1 MNYLE
6 LYKSRILGE
15 QSNIREKESSEMVD
29 EFDEYLNQSL
39 TSHEVYYTKKNELP
53 DISKNEKKL
62 MIINDIAKNDKKAY
76 DEKKLLCSI
85 DTDIDVGS
93 YVFWDDSWWLII
105 FSENKTV
112 KTCKKFTMNR
122 CNQYLNYVY
131 EGELYK
137 IPMTVTALTLY
148 SDGMADMIYTSTGDA
163 KNRVSFGS
171 NPITRTIDVG
181 TRMMISHKTVYRVT
195 NLTDFEYNSRINEI
209 GLITA
214 LILQTAMIYEDDKE
228 NNIAYNNISNKNHAG
243 KIIGEDEIYL
253 CEKNEY
259 SIEDYEGQIE
269 YRLDFDYVNTKIISQ
284 GNNKCMVYHND
295 SMNEVGSSILLI
307 AKDKET
313 QETIDMKSILV
324 RGV

>member
-1 MNYLE
+1 MNYFE
-6 LYKSRILGE
+6 LYKSRVLGE
-15 QSNIREKESSEMVD
+15 EPNIREKETSEMVN

-195 NLTDFEYNSRINEI
+195 NLTDFEYNSKINEI

-214 LILQTAMIYEDDKE
+214 LILQTAMIHEDDKE
-228 NNIAYNNISNKNHAG
+228 NNIAYNNISKKDHIG

-259 SIEDYEGQIE
+259 SIEDYNGQIE

-313 QETIDMKSILV
+313 QETVDMKSILV